1 MNTND
6 DLEALAEEEL
16 TQALAL
22 DWAQLEPLIPWGDT
36 FDGVTDRNLSVQ
48 VQRSYL
54 WAKAPGGDI
63 LAEVRVY
70 LDEAHYDYG
79 ARRAALIHKA
89 RRATRQAPAQGKD

>member
-16 TQALAL
+16 AQALAL
-22 DWAQLEPLIPWGDT
+22 DWTQLEPLLPWGDT
-36 FDGVTDRNLSVQ
+36 FEGVTGRNLSVQ

-70 LDEAHYDYG
+70 LDEAHFDYG
-79 ARRAALIHKA
+79 ARRSALIRKGG
-89 RRATRQAPAQGKD
+89 RGPRQAGRQGKD

>member
-16 TQALAL
+16 TQAMAL
-22 DWAQLEPLIPWGDT
+22 DWAQLERLIPWGDT
-36 FDGVTDRNLSVQ
+36 FEGVTGRNLTVQ

-54 WAKAPGGDI
+54 WAKETGGDI

-79 ARRAALIHKA
+79 ARRTALIRKG
-89 RRATRQAPAQGKD
+89 RRATRQAAVQAKD

>member
-16 TQALAL
+16 TQAMAL
-22 DWAQLEPLIPWGDT
+22 DWTQLEPLIPWGDT
-36 FDGVTDRNLSVQ
+36 FEGVTDRNLTVQ

-54 WAKAPGGDI
+54 WADQSGGDI

-79 ARRAALIHKA
+79 ARRAALIRKG
-89 RRATRQAPAQGKD
+89 RRATRQAAAQGKD